1 MKGPEAR
8 IEEIGNKYAK
18 SRGCSVHKGKSP
30 AQRGVPDR
38 MYSHI
43 NCGPFLVEYKAP
55 GEKSTA
61 QQIEVQDDMARC
73 GWRIYRDVDGVGIAK
88 QIIDDEINGVPIN
101 QRQYKPLSPL

>member
-1 MKGPEAR
+1 MDGPEAR
-8 IEEIGNKYAK
+8 IEKAGNKYARE
-18 SRGCSVHKGKSP
+18 RGCSVHKGKSP

-55 GEKSTA
+55 GQTSTD
-61 QQIEVQDDMARC
+61 QQIEVQNEMAAH
-73 GWRIYRDVDGVGIAK
+73 GWRVYRDVDRVGMAK

-101 QRQYKPLSPL
+101 QRQYKPISPL